1 VRPLHVQPS
10 DLDGAEQVLEVQIDK
25 GMQDKQKIVF
35 QGEADQ
41 APGTVPGDV
50 VFVLQCKK
58 HSRFIRKGDDLLME
72 HKVCLSLRFLRSF
85 RIFQSFS

>member
-1 VRPLHVQPS
+1 
-10 DLDGAEQVLEVQIDK
+10 VQIDK

-58 HSRFIRKGDDLLME
+58 HAKFLRKGDDLLME
-72 HKVCLSLRFLRSF
+72 HKVCPSATILPNVSSF
-85 RIFQSFS
+85 KPSNL

>member
-1 VRPLHVQPS
+1 MTSYP
-10 DLDGAEQVLEVQIDK
+10 QVLEVPIDK

-35 QGEADQ
+35 AGEADQ

-58 HSRFIRKGDDLLME
+58 HHQFLRKGDDLLME
-72 HKVCLSLRFLRSF
+72 HKVDDSLNHFVPNTKDSWF
-85 RIFQSFS
+85 AFSG

>member
-1 VRPLHVQPS
+1 M
-10 DLDGAEQVLEVQIDK
+10 QIDK

-58 HSRFIRKGDDLLME
+58 HAKFLRKGDDLLME
-72 HKVCLSLRFLRSF
+72 HKVCVCSATMLPNPSF
-85 RIFQSFS
+85 IMLCNDTPKSIEFQSFIL

>member
-1 VRPLHVQPS
+1 M
-10 DLDGAEQVLEVQIDK
+10 LEVQIDK

-58 HSRFIRKGDDLLME
+58 HNKFIRKGDDLLME
-72 HKVCLSLRFLRSF
+72 HKVPLFIHALVECVECLIMMLMCR
-85 RIFQSFS
+85 

>member
-1 VRPLHVQPS
+1 
-10 DLDGAEQVLEVQIDK
+10 
-25 GMQDKQKIVF
+25 MQDKQKIVF

-58 HSRFIRKGDDLLME
+58 HSKFLRKGDDLLME
-72 HKVCLSLRFLRSF
+72 HKVVILESPYCVSAVSSPKSLPCR
-85 RIFQSFS
+85 

>member
-1 VRPLHVQPS
+1 M
-10 DLDGAEQVLEVQIDK
+10 QIDK

-58 HSRFIRKGDDLLME
+58 HAKFLRKGDDLLME
-72 HKVCLSLRFLRSF
+72 HKVCPVCPSTIRATMLPNAS
-85 RIFQSFS
+85 SFSSLNF